1 VQLKFRRQAA
11 AAALILAGDWALFVF
26 FPGPDGAFSRT
37 GNIAAVIDRVILD
50 HNYADI
56 HVTISFI
63 GATVTTVFGSW
74 TGALLRT
81 PRVAAEKAKIR
92 AITALA
98 ALAGGRALSL
108 VNPMIKPLWTPSFGM
123 YTADWALT
131 IMLFFVL
138 MIDVWGRKKWAFP
151 LVVVGMNSLLVY
163 SVAAGLGGWSDRSL
177 GVSAGQ
183 FRFENP
189 LFLMAGSGA
198 FLCLLWFLCYELYR
212 AKICVK
218 V

>member
-1 VQLKFRRQAA
+1 VA

-37 GNIAAVIDRVILD
+37 GNIAAVIDRVILG
-50 HNYADI
+50 HNYADAY
-56 HVTISFI
+56 VTISFI
-63 GATVTTVFGSW
+63 GATVTTVFGAW

-81 PRVAAEKAKIR
+81 PRVAAEKVKIL
-92 AITALA
+92 AVTALA

-108 VNPMIKPLWTPSFGM
+108 VNPMIKPLWTPSFGL
-123 YTADWALT
+123 YTAGWVLL

-138 MIDVWGRKKWAFP
+138 MIDVWGLKKWAFP

-163 SVAAGLGGWSDRSL
+163 SVAAGLGGWIDRSL

-212 AKICVK
+212 AKIRVK
-218 V
+218 L